1 VQQKSPAL
9 LLGGGI
15 AGVVGTVI
23 LASRATLKLG
33 DVLDKAQ
40 ADIDLLDKAGELRPD
55 EYSDK
60 DIVKHKAVVKLQL
73 ALSIAK
79 LYGPSV
85 ALGGVSIALLVSSH
99 NILNK
104 RNAALTAAYAALD
117 KSYRAYRARVVEE
130 LGEDKDREFIHAVKT
145 EKVTTVNPETGKKVT
160 TEEKTATGTSAYGV
174 VFRRENPNW
183 ASNPDTNIYFLRCVQ
198 NYANDKLQR
207 QGYFMLNDLYTEL
220 GVEKTKAG
228 QVVGWV
234 YDADETDSGDGFISL
249 GVFDTED
256 PYKLHNYLTGREQEI
271 WIDPNVD
278 GLVYDK
284 IDEINRRKKN
294 QA

>member
-1 VQQKSPAL
+1 MSFIPVKISSKVALAGLKVQQKSPAL

-104 RNAALTAAYAALD
+104 RNAALTT
-117 KSYRAYRARVVEE
+117 RATVHIVRASLRSSV
-130 LGEDKDREFIHAVKT
+130 RI
-145 EKVTTVNPETGKKVT
+145 
-160 TEEKTATGTSAYGV
+160 
-174 VFRRENPNW
+174 RI
-183 ASNPDTNIYFLRCVQ
+183 ASLFTR
-198 NYANDKLQR
+198 
-207 QGYFMLNDLYTEL
+207 
-220 GVEKTKAG
+220 
-228 QVVGWV
+228 
-234 YDADETDSGDGFISL
+234 
-249 GVFDTED
+249 
-256 PYKLHNYLTGREQEI
+256 
-271 WIDPNVD
+271 
-278 GLVYDK
+278 
-284 IDEINRRKKN
+284 
-294 QA
+294 